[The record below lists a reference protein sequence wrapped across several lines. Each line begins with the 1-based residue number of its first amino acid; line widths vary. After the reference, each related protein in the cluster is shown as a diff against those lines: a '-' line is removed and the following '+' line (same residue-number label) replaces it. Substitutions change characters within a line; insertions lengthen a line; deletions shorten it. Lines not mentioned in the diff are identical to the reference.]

1 MLAQIPEQIRLELIA
16 TTAQGRTQQLHAL
29 GQHLRQVQFR
39 LAPTHQADQHP
50 TAISRHQF
58 QVQRCI
64 VAAHRVEDDI
74 ERPQVAQAVQ
84 VVRAHHAALGAKC
97 FAVRKALSGADT
109 DPARIAERLAQLNGS

>member
-39 LAPTHQADQHP
+39 LAPPHQADQNP
-50 TAISRHQF
+50 TAIGRHQF
-58 QVQRCI
+58 QVKRCV
-64 VAAHRVEDDI
+64 VAAHRVENDI

-84 VVRAHHAALGAKC
+84 VVSAHHAALGAER
-97 FAVRKALSGADT
+97 FTVGQALGRADT